1 MEERGGCGPTRAAA
15 GPLSTA
21 GLGCTG
27 HGATNRAAGG
37 VGTLLSR
44 PAHHQLATGRARRRR
59 LRRRSVAAA
68 PAASRT
74 RPSPPPCS
82 RVLRLT
88 PRRNG
93 GTSAGE
99 GLGGSVRTV
108 RVVARPLPCTDRP
121 GGPGDPPAVP
131 GLCTDRRPAPLP
143 RPPPFLDNPP
153 PPSRDRQRRGHS
165 CAPARPQAAAAWNRP
180 RPAAATTA
188 AAAVVAGAA
197 VATTAA
203 ATAAAET
210 VAPGAATDRLAGGS
224 ATQYGSPPRC
234 PPGAL
239 PPPGDKATLACR
251 WVYADDGGETAVR
264 RGQKR

>member
-143 RPPPFLDNPP
+143 RPPPLPRQPP
-153 PPSRDRQRRGHS
+153 TAQSRPPEKGALVR
-165 CAPARPQAAAAWNRP
+165 ARE
-180 RPAAATTA
+180 AT
-188 AAAVVAGAA
+188 
-197 VATTAA
+197 
-203 ATAAAET
+203 
-210 VAPGAATDRLAGGS
+210 GGS
-224 ATQYGSPPRC
+224 RLEQTTPSCCYHCRRRC
-234 PPGAL
+234 RRRR
-239 PPPGDKATLACR
+239 CR
-251 WVYADDGGETAVR
+251 RHHRSRHSR
-264 RGQKR
+264 RRDSRPWRCH